1 MTDELQRL
9 TWPII
14 NVLATLDD
22 VAAIICFGS
31 YALGTY
37 DQHSDIDLFV
47 LCRSAIIPAATRQR
61 IFEHIPGV
69 SEIQLQVTSPGWD
82 NQWNPQSD
90 RLKLGGRQ
98 FDLTYNTAGWL
109 STVVHKVIAEGATSI
124 PELTFRPYAMLGLLA
139 NSVSLYDPHGFVRD
153 LTGRLYPYPAKL
165 KANIIGEFLPLMT
178 DGLAE
183 LADYTRRDIGNT
195 AFLFHLVRL
204 CDALHSVLFA
214 LNEYYDPATKKPE
227 RELDKLARLPRNFTF
242 RYEALLTGPFDRAGR
257 ERVVNELEHLIREV
271 KQLLPC

>member
-1 MTDELQRL
+1 MSDELQKL
-9 TWPII
+9 TYPII
-14 NVLATLDD
+14 NALATLDD

-47 LCRSAIIPAATRQR
+47 LCRPAIIPAAARQR

-90 RLKLGGRQ
+90 RLKLGGGQ
-98 FDLTYNTAGWL
+98 FDLVYNTAGWL
-109 STVVHKVIAEGATSI
+109 STVVHKVIAEGAISI
-124 PELTFRPYAMLGLLA
+124 PKLTFRPYTMLGLLA
-139 NSVSLYDPHGFVRD
+139 NAVSLYDPHGFVRD
-153 LTGRLYPYPAKL
+153 LTGRLYPYPAQL
-165 KANIIGEFLPLMT
+165 KTNIIGEFTPLMT

-214 LNEYYDPATKKPE
+214 LNEYYDPATKRPE
-227 RELDKLARLPRNFTF
+227 RELAKLPQLPFNFIP
-242 RYEALLTGPFDRAGR
+242 RYEALLSGPFDRTGR
-257 ERVVNELEHLIREV
+257 ERVVSELKRLVEEV
-271 KQLLPC
+271 KQLVS